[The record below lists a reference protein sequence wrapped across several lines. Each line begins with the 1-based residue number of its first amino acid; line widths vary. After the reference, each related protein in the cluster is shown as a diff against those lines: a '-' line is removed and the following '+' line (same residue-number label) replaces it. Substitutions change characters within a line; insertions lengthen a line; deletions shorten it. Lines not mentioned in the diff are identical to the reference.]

1 MKSPRLSQRRRGFFC
16 FVYYLDKVHITKY
29 SELVGIKNEGETM
42 KISTKGRYALRI
54 MIDLAMNVDKGP
66 IRVKDI
72 ANRQSIS
79 EKYLEQIIALF
90 NKAGYVKSIR
100 GAQGGY
106 LLTKEP
112 KEYTVGM
119 ILRLAEGSIAPVSC
133 VDDSSDGCEKRGA
146 CVSAMLWQK
155 MNDAVNE
162 VVDNTTLQDL
172 VDWQEN
178 IIE

>member
-1 MKSPRLSQRRRGFFC
+1 
-16 FVYYLDKVHITKY
+16 
-29 SELVGIKNEGETM
+29 M
-42 KISTKGRYALRI
+42 KISTKGRYALRL
-54 MIDLAMNVDKGP
+54 MIDLTMNSGDSPV
-66 IRVKDI
+66 RVKDI
-72 ANRQSIS
+72 ASRQDIS

-112 KEYTVGM
+112 EEYTVGM

-133 VDDSSDGCEKRGA
+133 VDDAAGGCDRREA
-146 CVSAMLWQK
+146 CVSAMLWEK
-155 MNDAVNE
+155 INNAVNE
-162 VVDNTTLQDL
+162 VVDHTTLQDL
-172 VDWQEN
+172 VDWQKN

>member
-1 MKSPRLSQRRRGFFC
+1 
-16 FVYYLDKVHITKY
+16 
-29 SELVGIKNEGETM
+29 M

-54 MIDLAMNVDKGP
+54 MIDLAMHVDKGP

-72 ANRQSIS
+72 AARQNIS
-79 EKYLEQIIALF
+79 EKYLEQIISLF
-90 NKAGYVKSIR
+90 NKAGYVKSVR

-106 LLTKEP
+106 LLTNEP
-112 KEYTVGM
+112 QEYTAGM

-133 VDDSSDGCEKRGA
+133 VDAEADGCEKKGA

-172 VDWQEN
+172 VDWQKN
-178 IIE
+178 ITE

>member
-1 MKSPRLSQRRRGFFC
+1 
-16 FVYYLDKVHITKY
+16 
-29 SELVGIKNEGETM
+29 M

-54 MIDLAMNVDKGP
+54 MIDLAMNLNQGP

-72 ANRQSIS
+72 ASRQDIS
-79 EKYLEQIIALF
+79 EKYLEQIIAMF

-112 KEYTVGM
+112 TEYTAGM
-119 ILRLAEGSIAPVSC
+119 ILRLAEGSIAPASC
-133 VDDSSDGCEKRGA
+133 VDEATEGCDKKGA

-162 VVDNTTLQDL
+162 VVDNITLQDL
-172 VDWQEN
+172 VDWQNGIVEN
-178 IIE
+178 